1 MCKGK
6 AILREIL
13 FIIAVS
19 LFFFL
24 GLSTVWPDLGVVGS
38 YGKTLGLYNRELFG
52 YISFIYP
59 FLMPVP
65 IYFFYKNPVINQ
77 KKLEVVLSS
86 ALLFFTFLIMQAAL
100 SSSFLK
106 GEIGFSIVNFFYGYI
121 GTIGIWIF
129 ILMNALLSLT
139 ILFNLNFNEIFIS
152 IKNRYHDLIS
162 SLKERFPA
170 KIDEPLEEIII
181 DDEPEFQ
188 EETKDNEKELFV
200 QLQEDLEIPPLKEQQ
215 ILQLDIPKQQ
225 EETNTKKDLS
235 PKQTSKTEILNEI
248 SQNKKLLDQIEK
260 GESEKPKNFTLP
272 SLNLLQEVKIKKHHI
287 NEAEID
293 QKIADLL
300 EKLQKFKIEGDVIRT
315 YSGPVVTTFE
325 FRPAAHIKVSKILT
339 LQDDLAMALKATTI
353 RIQAPVPGK
362 DVVGIE
368 IPNNEIETIYL
379 KEIIQSKI
387 FQKAASPLTIV
398 LGKDIVGNPFV
409 TDLKK
414 LPHLLIAGTTGSG
427 KSVGINSMLLSLLYK
442 NSPDRVKFLMI
453 DPKMLEF
460 SVYND
465 IPHLLTPVITQPKQA
480 IIALSNMV
488 VEMERRYKIM
498 SKTKTKNIESYNI
511 KAKRE
516 GKEEFPYIVIII
528 DELAD
533 LMMTSGKEAEFYIA
547 RLAQMARAS
556 GIHLIVATQRPS
568 VDVVTGLIK
577 ANLPSRISFK
587 VGQKIDSKVILDSL
601 GAESLLG
608 RGDMLFT
615 PPGINGLIRLHAPFV
630 AESEI
635 ERIVEFLKSQREP
648 QYDEQFLTE
657 EGKTSSK
664 ESEHSMQNDDF
675 DELYDEAKN
684 IVLTEKKTSISY
696 IQRRLQI
703 GYNRAARIIEQ
714 LEMMGVLSPP
724 NNKGHREI
732 LSS

>member
-1 MCKGK
+1 MGVYFLYKDFRLTQRK
-6 AILREIL
+6 IEIAI
-13 FIIAVS
+13 S
-19 LFFFL
+19 L
-24 GLSTVWPDLGVVGS
+24 S
-38 YGKTLGLYNRELFG
+38 
-52 YISFIYP
+52 
-59 FLMPVP
+59 
-65 IYFFYKNPVINQ
+65 
-77 KKLEVVLSS
+77 
-86 ALLFFTFLIMQAAL
+86 LLFFTILITQAAL
-100 SSSFLK
+100 SNSSLK
-106 GEIGFSIVNFFYGYI
+106 GYI
-121 GTIGIWIF
+121 GGLIVGFLQNYIGYAGVWLF
-129 ILMNALLSLT
+129 ILMTAALSFI
-139 ILFNLNFNEIFIS
+139 ILFNINLDYLFQKIKYRVQNFFDK
-152 IKNRYHDLIS
+152 IKNMDL
-162 SLKERFPA
+162 LPPKT
-170 KIDEPLEEIII
+170 KEPLRDIII
-181 DDEPEFQ
+181 
-188 EETKDNEKELFV
+188 EEENDSLLNQDQTKIEEKIEIPVSVLPQKEKEEKLSIPHTKKEAKT
-200 QLQEDLEIPPLKEQQ
+200 LQEDIGKEKSQENIPSKPQ
-215 ILQLDIPKQQ
+215 
-225 EETNTKKDLS
+225 TK
-235 PKQTSKTEILNEI
+235 ILNEI
-248 SQNKKLLDQIEK
+248 DQNKKLLEEIEK
-260 GESEKPKNFTLP
+260 GESEKPKDFILP
-272 SLNLLQEVKIKKHHI
+272 PLNLLQDPKVKKHHV

-293 QKIADLL
+293 NKIKNLL

-325 FRPAAHIKVSKILT
+325 FRPAPHIKVSKILT
-339 LQDDLAMALKATTI
+339 LQDDLAMALKAKTI

-379 KEIIQSKI
+379 KEIIQSEI
-387 FQKAASPLTIV
+387 FQKASSPLTIV

-427 KSVGINSMLLSLLYK
+427 KSVGINSMLISLLYK

-460 SVYND
+460 SVYNE

-480 IIALSNMV
+480 ITALSNMV

-498 SKTKTKNIESYNI
+498 SKTRTKNIESYNK
-511 KAKRE
+511 KAK
-516 GKEEFPYIVIII
+516 KEKKEIFPYIVVII

-630 AESEI
+630 TEEEI
-635 ERIVEFLKSQREP
+635 EKIVEFLKSQRAP
-648 QYDEQFLTE
+648 KYDERFLLE
-657 EGKTSSK
+657 EGKSAK
-664 ESEHSMQNDDF
+664 SEKGALSNEEF
-675 DELYDEAKN
+675 DELYEEAKK
-684 IVLTEKKTSISY
+684 IVLSERKTSISY

-703 GYNRAARIIEQ
+703 GYNRAARIVEQ

-724 NNKGHREI
+724 NAKGNREI